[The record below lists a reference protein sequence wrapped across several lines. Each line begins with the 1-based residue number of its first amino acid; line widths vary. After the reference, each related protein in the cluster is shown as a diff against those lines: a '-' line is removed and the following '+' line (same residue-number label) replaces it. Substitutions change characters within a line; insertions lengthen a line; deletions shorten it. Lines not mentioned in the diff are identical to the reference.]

1 MRTAVLLLKIGCIF
15 VFLHVCFHVLCAPV
29 CVFCTLFDHGSSDWS
44 ISPDHQ
50 VSSCPPNDTPGALM
64 ARPAPIMQTNGGWLA
79 AGLDRDPTGPPA
91 EMDSDTRAMLACS
104 PRRGGRRRVGVPRG
118 PVCDGVAGGPARVAT
133 FPVDT
138 APIAPGNANLP
149 WPALNAVPS
158 EAEYTD
164 EGADGG
170 RAEHCRPA
178 TGDTQISIN
187 LEEDVAD
194 ATCGVALISDL
205 HPAAQ
210 HTEAIE
216 GPELICDPPPSTLQP
231 HSRTTSASAA
241 SSLAPLASSAMPQD
255 AMEGQRRLLSV
266 CGYAAAFTCPSPLS
280 QAVSLKPADAMEG
293 ATGATQITI
302 DSGEDVDVMEAY
314 AVDGVGAQGFDD
326 GAEHCRLAT
335 GAEQMMIGLADGV
348 GPREAGHCDGAD
360 SSKTPQGLVKPAC
373 GEPAAGA
380 TGTEQMMIGLEDA
393 GGPREA
399 GHCDG
404 AGSSKSPLGH
414 VEPACG
420 EPTAAQRREAKRG
433 DDIMLECPS
442 ENLSVTGQGLARRGR
457 KQKTIAPVL
466 PDAAAPTGTSAEPKP
481 KAVKVQHQAS
491 RLIYLVSA
499 APWPSKTFSYR
510 RFGGQEG
517 AENEA
522 NEHAA
527 ALRRRAGLDNESTV

>member
-1 MRTAVLLLKIGCIF
+1 
-15 VFLHVCFHVLCAPV
+15 
-29 CVFCTLFDHGSSDWS
+29 
-44 ISPDHQ
+44 
-50 VSSCPPNDTPGALM
+50 
-64 ARPAPIMQTNGGWLA
+64 
-79 AGLDRDPTGPPA
+79 
-91 EMDSDTRAMLACS
+91 
-104 PRRGGRRRVGVPRG
+104 
-118 PVCDGVAGGPARVAT
+118 
-133 FPVDT
+133 
-138 APIAPGNANLP
+138 
-149 WPALNAVPS
+149 
-158 EAEYTD
+158 
-164 EGADGG
+164 
-170 RAEHCRPA
+170 
-178 TGDTQISIN
+178 
-187 LEEDVAD
+187 
-194 ATCGVALISDL
+194 
-205 HPAAQ
+205 
-210 HTEAIE
+210 
-216 GPELICDPPPSTLQP
+216 
-231 HSRTTSASAA
+231 
-241 SSLAPLASSAMPQD
+241 MPQD

-360 SSKTPQGLVKPAC
+360 SSKTPQGLVKFFKPAC

-510 RFGGQEG
+510 KFGGQEG

>member
-1 MRTAVLLLKIGCIF
+1 
-15 VFLHVCFHVLCAPV
+15 
-29 CVFCTLFDHGSSDWS
+29 
-44 ISPDHQ
+44 
-50 VSSCPPNDTPGALM
+50 
-64 ARPAPIMQTNGGWLA
+64 
-79 AGLDRDPTGPPA
+79 
-91 EMDSDTRAMLACS
+91 
-104 PRRGGRRRVGVPRG
+104 
-118 PVCDGVAGGPARVAT
+118 
-133 FPVDT
+133 
-138 APIAPGNANLP
+138 
-149 WPALNAVPS
+149 
-158 EAEYTD
+158 
-164 EGADGG
+164 
-170 RAEHCRPA
+170 
-178 TGDTQISIN
+178 
-187 LEEDVAD
+187 
-194 ATCGVALISDL
+194 
-205 HPAAQ
+205 
-210 HTEAIE
+210 
-216 GPELICDPPPSTLQP
+216 
-231 HSRTTSASAA
+231 
-241 SSLAPLASSAMPQD
+241 
-255 AMEGQRRLLSV
+255 
-266 CGYAAAFTCPSPLS
+266 
-280 QAVSLKPADAMEG
+280 MEG

-302 DSGEDVDVMEAY
+302 DFGEDVDAMEAY

-510 RFGGQEG
+510 KFGGQEG

>member
-1 MRTAVLLLKIGCIF
+1 
-15 VFLHVCFHVLCAPV
+15 
-29 CVFCTLFDHGSSDWS
+29 
-44 ISPDHQ
+44 
-50 VSSCPPNDTPGALM
+50 M

-91 EMDSDTRAMLACS
+91 EMDSDTRAMLTCS
-104 PRRGGRRRVGVPRG
+104 PRRDGRCRVGVPKPRG
-118 PVCDGVAGGPARVAT
+118 PVRDGVAGGLARVAT

-187 LEEDVAD
+187 LEEDVVD

-241 SSLAPLASSAMPQD
+241 SSLAPLASSA
-255 AMEGQRRLLSV
+255 
-266 CGYAAAFTCPSPLS
+266 
-280 QAVSLKPADAMEG
+280 
-293 ATGATQITI
+293 TGATQITI
-302 DSGEDVDVMEAY
+302 DFGEDVDAMEAY

-335 GAEQMMIGLADGV
+335 GAEQMMVGLADGV

-510 RFGGQEG
+510 KFGGQEG

-522 NEHAA
+522 NAHAA